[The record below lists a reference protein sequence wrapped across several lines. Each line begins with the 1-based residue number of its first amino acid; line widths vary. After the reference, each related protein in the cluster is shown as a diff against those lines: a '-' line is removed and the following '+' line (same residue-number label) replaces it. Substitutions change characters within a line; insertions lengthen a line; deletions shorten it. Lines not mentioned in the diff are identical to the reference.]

1 MKTTGQRIK
10 RLRERKGWTQLEL
23 AAALNLNNSVLS
35 RIESGQRPVDDEL
48 LVRIADLFGTTTDYL
63 VGRAER
69 ISESRPVYR
78 SDRSPLFEEGFL
90 ERLHQAAFYDGE
102 RELSEEEKKIMMES
116 LIDAAASIRRIISRT
131 AGS

>member
-23 AAALNLNNSVLS
+23 AAALNINNSVLS

-69 ISESRPVYR
+69 IS
-78 SDRSPLFEEGFL
+78 
-90 ERLHQAAFYDGE
+90 
-102 RELSEEEKKIMMES
+102 
-116 LIDAAASIRRIISRT
+116 
-131 AGS
+131 